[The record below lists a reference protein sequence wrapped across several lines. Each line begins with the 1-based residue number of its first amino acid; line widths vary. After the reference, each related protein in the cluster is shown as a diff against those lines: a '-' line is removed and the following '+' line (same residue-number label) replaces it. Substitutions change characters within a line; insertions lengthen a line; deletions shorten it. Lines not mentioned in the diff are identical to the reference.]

1 MTRFYL
7 FTIIFLFSLLGFAQD
22 SILLGKKYREDQFY
36 LRLSYN
42 ILNNKPENIVQKG
55 LSIGI
60 HTGFMRDF
68 PITNDGRFA
77 LGIGLGYAYDK
88 YLSNLIINSNS
99 GAFELANP
107 DYHKNKFETH
117 AIELP
122 IEIRFRTSS
131 ATEYKFWRIY
141 LGGKIAYNFS
151 SKSIYR
157 DNITTLKSNPVLKL
171 NHWQYGPQ
179 IAIGYST
186 WNIYAYWNL
195 KPVFESGNYTNG
207 INPDELKS
215 WKLGLQFYVF

>member
-1 MTRFYL
+1 MNRIYIFIML
-7 FTIIFLFSLLGFAQD
+7 FLCSLLGFAQD

-36 LRLSYN
+36 LSISYN
-42 ILNNKPENIVQKG
+42 ILNDKPQDMVQKG

-60 HTGFMRDF
+60 HSGFMRDL
-68 PITNDGRFA
+68 PISEDGKFS

-88 YLSNLIINSNS
+88 YLSNLIIDPDLETFDIAS
-99 GAFELANP
+99 P
-107 DYHKNKFETH
+107 DYDKNKFETH

-122 IEIRFRTSS
+122 FEFRLRTSS

-151 SKSIYR
+151 SKSIYQ
-157 DNITTLKSNPVLKL
+157 DNFTTLKSIPVPKL

-179 IAIGYST
+179 LAIGYST

-195 KPVFESGNYTNG
+195 KPVFEKSNNING
-207 INPDELKS
+207 INPSDLKS
-215 WKLGLQFYVF
+215 WKVGLQFYVF